1 MQYLFF
7 PSSYTFER
15 VKQNSEKLWWYERFT
30 AINDYKWRIASPFN
44 LIFIPTR
51 IYTICRKIKCCPRSN
66 NSTFLLFESIYY
78 TELYKWD
85 MQLHHQKLPKQNLN
99 LDTAEVSHHFYF
111 KGFWWICQPPPIKL
125 PTTNLLCMSIEMLK
139 NKDKKLISQL
149 VSFLFCLPPPPP
161 NPGYPGFTSQR
172 RTPNVGGRYCPDKL
186 LFLLFVIFY
195 SYFYLFFP
203 GKGVGRIVRYSNI
216 VVVRHFWKITFGLTC
231 LNHFE

>member
-1 MQYLFF
+1 MAIGAESSYNEHCLTPSRFLQYKAYLLIQLPPIICNVQYSSMCNTGTIIVTSYNVLFNTGQCNTFFF

-111 KGFWWICQPPPIKL
+111 KGF
-125 PTTNLLCMSIEMLK
+125 
-139 NKDKKLISQL
+139 
-149 VSFLFCLPPPPP
+149 
-161 NPGYPGFTSQR
+161 
-172 RTPNVGGRYCPDKL
+172 
-186 LFLLFVIFY
+186 
-195 SYFYLFFP
+195 
-203 GKGVGRIVRYSNI
+203 
-216 VVVRHFWKITFGLTC
+216 
-231 LNHFE
+231 